1 MMSLTQNQFVQ
12 KLFDERAPVYDEWV
26 RGFWTAYADRI
37 DREVDRVLSKKQEPI
52 SFIDIGCGTASRLK
66 RLLKRSPR
74 RKFSRLAACDLS
86 WGMMGEARKNLN
98 GRKAGLFQ
106 GNAACLPVRSDAFD
120 IAVML
125 YAVLG
130 CLPNDRERRAALA
143 ECARVLRPGGLVI
156 VDVLSR
162 RHRFYRESPEVFQKA
177 RTYKK
182 ERGWTWEDG
191 DLLVEVEKGRPSL
204 NHGFER
210 EELNALTEGLFSKA
224 LWRCYDTETGLPGD
238 ERTGHFFGV
247 LRK

>member
-1 MMSLTQNQFVQ
+1 MSQTQNQFVQ

-37 DREVDRVLSKKQEPI
+37 DREVGRVVSQRRGPI
-52 SFIDIGCGTASRLK
+52 SWLDVGCGTASRLK
-66 RLLKRSPR
+66 RLLEGAPR

-86 WGMMGEARKNLN
+86 WGMVEEARKNLS
-98 GRKAGLFQ
+98 GKKAGLFQ
-106 GNAACLPVRSDAFD
+106 GNAACLPLRSEAFD
-120 IAVML
+120 LASML

-130 CLPNDRERRAALA
+130 CLPSGRERRGALA
-143 ECARVLRPGGLVI
+143 ECARTLRPGGVAI

-162 RHRFYRESPEVFQKA
+162 QHQFYRERPEVFQKA
-177 RTYKK
+177 RAYKK
-182 ERGWTWEDG
+182 ERGWAWEEG
-191 DLLVEVEKGRPSL
+191 DLLVEVEKDRPSL

-210 EELNALTEGLFSKA
+210 VELDALTEGLFSKA